1 MHRFLLRISEVLF
14 QRIKIE
20 SDSRGI
26 SVNDMIIRILEEG
39 LLNIYKEE
47 GKYGEVKYKQINSK
61 WYSELWNG

>member
-47 GKYGEVKYKQINSK
+47 EKYGEVKYKQINSK
-61 WYSELWNG
+61 

>member
-47 GKYGEVKYKQINSK
+47 RKYGEVKYKQINSK
-61 WYSELWNG
+61 